1 MILPRFGL
9 IRQLSPNPP
18 EPDVEHLLAE
28 EILRTRLLAE
38 VRPGERVLLTAGSRG
53 INSKPRVL
61 AGLVKVLKAAGA
73 EPFIYPAM
81 GSHGGGTALGQVGV
95 LTDLGITAA
104 TIGAAIY
111 DGWESVRIGTTE
123 AGAPVFVDR
132 AALDADRV
140 ILVNRIKEH
149 TDYIGTTESGLIKI
163 AVVGLGRQPGAA
175 AMHQVAIDRGMQNAI
190 HDAARVILK
199 HVRVVGGVAILE
211 DRHNTLRRLEAVP
224 AARLF
229 EREPELF
236 RESQEHKPRLPF
248 DRFDLLIIDEIG
260 KEFSGTGADSKVLG
274 RIMNRFESECTEPT
288 VKRVVMLDLSE
299 KTHGNAIGIGLADYT
314 TLGLVGKID
323 YRKTNLNCITG
334 GRVELG
340 KVPIALATER
350 EAIETALNTLGL
362 WTPDSLRALW
372 VSDTKHLSILAASE
386 ALLRESAQRA
396 DLAVDDRPLFG
407 LPFHADGA
415 LKRLKTFVSI
425 H

>member
-9 IRQLSPNPP
+9 MRQLSPNPP
-18 EPDVEHLLAE
+18 EPNVERLLADE
-28 EILRTRLLAE
+28 LARTHLFAE
-38 VRPGERVLLTAGSRG
+38 VRPGERVLITAGSRG
-53 INSKPRVL
+53 INSKPKVL
-61 AGLVKVLKAAGA
+61 AGLVKALKAAGA
-73 EPFIYPAM
+73 APFIYPAM
-81 GSHGGGTALGQVGV
+81 GSHGGGTAAGQVGV
-95 LTDLGITAA
+95 LADLGITAES
-104 TIGAAIY
+104 IGAPIY
-111 DGWESVRIGTTE
+111 TGWDSVRIGTTE

-132 AALDADRV
+132 AALDSDRV
-140 ILVNRIKEH
+140 VLVNRIKEH

-190 HDAARVILK
+190 HDAAKVILK
-199 HVRVVGGVAILE
+199 HIKVIGGVAILE
-211 DRHNTLRRLEAVP
+211 DRQNTLRRLEAVP

-248 DRFDLLIIDEIG
+248 DRVDLLIIDEIG

-274 RIMNRFESECTEPT
+274 RIMNRFESECTAPAI
-288 VKRVVMLDLSE
+288 KRVIMLDLSE

-314 TLGLVGKID
+314 TRGLVAKID
-323 YRKTNLNCITG
+323 HQKTDLNCITG

-350 EAIETALNTLGL
+350 EAIETGLNTLGL
-362 WTPDSLRALW
+362 WTPDSLRSLW
-372 VSDTKHLSILAASE
+372 VSDTKHLSVLAASE
-386 ALLRESAQRA
+386 ALLREAAGRA
-396 DLAVDDRPLFG
+396 DLAAVDARFD
-407 LPFHADGA
+407 LPFLSDGT
-415 LKRLKTFVSI
+415 LKRLKTMVPV

>member
-1 MILPRFGL
+1 MILPRFRSDPATVPQPTRTRCRAPAG
-9 IRQLSPNPP
+9 RRTG
-18 EPDVEHLLAE
+18 
-28 EILRTRLLAE
+28 RTRLLAE

-53 INSKPRVL
+53 INSKPKVL

-81 GSHGGGTALGQVGV
+81 GSHGGGTAAGQVGV
-95 LTDLGITAA
+95 LADLGITAA
-104 TIGAAIY
+104 TIGAPIY

-274 RIMNRFESECTEPT
+274 RIMNRFESECTAPAI
-288 VKRVVMLDLSE
+288 KRVVMLDLSE

-314 TLGLVGKID
+314 TLGLVAKID

-372 VSDTKHLSILAASE
+372 VSDTKHLSVLAASE
-386 ALLRESAQRA
+386 ALLRECGRRA
-396 DLAVDDRPLFG
+396 DLAVDDRPSSSCRSTRTE
-407 LPFHADGA
+407 P
-415 LKRLKTFVSI
+415 
-425 H
+425 

>member
-1 MILPRFGL
+1 MILPRFGMV
-9 IRQLSPNPP
+9 RQLSPNPP
-18 EPDVEHLLAE
+18 EPNVERLLAE
-28 EILRTRLLAE
+28 ELARTHLFAE

-53 INSKPRVL
+53 INSKPKVL
-61 AGLVKVLKAAGA
+61 AGLVKALKAAGA
-73 EPFIYPAM
+73 VPFIYPAM
-81 GSHGGGTALGQVGV
+81 GSHGGGTAAGQVGV
-95 LTDLGITAA
+95 LADLGITAES
-104 TIGAAIY
+104 IGAPIY
-111 DGWESVRIGTTE
+111 NGWDSVRIGTTE
-123 AGAPVFVDR
+123 VGAPVFVDR

-140 ILVNRIKEH
+140 VLVNRIKEH

-190 HDAARVILK
+190 HDAAKVILK
-199 HVRVVGGVAILE
+199 HVKVIGGVAILE

-248 DRFDLLIIDEIG
+248 DRVDLLIIDEIG

-274 RIMNRFESECTEPT
+274 RIMNRFESECTAPAI
-288 VKRVVMLDLSE
+288 KRVIMLDLSE

-314 TLGLVGKID
+314 TRGLVAKID
-323 YRKTNLNCITG
+323 HQKTDLNCITG

-350 EAIETALNTLGL
+350 EAIETGLNTLGL

-372 VSDTKHLSILAASE
+372 VSDTKHLSVLAASE
-386 ALLRESAQRA
+386 ALLREAAGRA
-396 DLAVDDRPLFG
+396 DLAAVDTRFE
-407 LPFHADGA
+407 LPFLSDGT
-415 LKRLKTFVSI
+415 LKRLKTMVPV